1 MLRLSFGLAMA
12 LALVAGCAQK
22 EDEVVDQA
30 AESVDSWNKTLEMVC
45 GQWAEYR
52 VPTLYVKQTLKGAE
66 EVLGKQL
73 QELEKLGS
81 NQGAVKVEGKIH
93 RLRFWIEQNQG
104 GLGEADAKKRRE
116 ILKELPGEGE
126 GS

>member
-30 AESVDSWNKTLEMVC
+30 AESVDSWNKTLEMTC

-52 VPTLYVKQTLKGAE
+52 VPTLYVKQMLKGAE

-73 QELEKLGS
+73 QELEKLGRDEKA
-81 NQGAVKVEGKIH
+81 QKVAKRIH
-93 RLRFWIEQNQG
+93 RLRYWIEHNQDSIAD
-104 GLGEADAKKRRE
+104 ADAKKRRE
-116 ILKELPGEGE
+116 ILKELPREGE
-126 GS
+126 ES